1 MEREVSKERQ
11 TRPIHDGTL
20 ICFSIQLS
28 PEPGIDLPA
37 AISFPSGLAEIPQ
50 ANEPAWGRLLPLCVP
65 RQVVEPAL
73 SSRTTRYSLKLS
85 RFESQVPVPVGKTPS
100 AALSRREQRTEF
112 FQLERALGIQI
123 ERVSMNGESFIE

>member
-50 ANEPAWGRLLPLCVP
+50 ANEPSWGRMLPLCVP

-73 SSRTTRYSLKLS
+73 SSRTTRHSLQLS
-85 RFESQVPVPVGKTPS
+85 RFVSHVPVQVVIIYS
-100 AALSRREQRTEF
+100 AALTRGD
-112 FQLERALGIQI
+112 L
-123 ERVSMNGESFIE
+123 

>member
-1 MEREVSKERQ
+1 MEREVSKEPQ

-28 PEPGIDLPA
+28 PEPPEPGIDLPA

-50 ANEPAWGRLLPLCVP
+50 ANEPSWGRMLPLCVP
-65 RQVVEPAL
+65 RQVDEHAL
-73 SSRTTRYSLKLS
+73 SSRTTRHSLKLS

-100 AALSRREQRTEF
+100 AALSRRESKQHHAHRLPPHR
-112 FQLERALGIQI
+112 QPHARKCA
-123 ERVSMNGESFIE
+123 

>member
-11 TRPIHDGTL
+11 TRPIHNGTL

-50 ANEPAWGRLLPLCVP
+50 ANEPSWGRMLPLCVP
-65 RQVVEPAL
+65 RQVDEPAL
-73 SSRTTRYSLKLS
+73 SSRTTRHSLKLS

-100 AALSRREQRTEF
+100 AALSRRESKQ
-112 FQLERALGIQI
+112 QIGRASCR
-123 ERVSMNGESFIE
+123 ERVKISRDG